1 MADETP
7 HVIPWIIDPENAE
20 SKGRIMAQAKTGNHV
35 RVNFTGKLDDGT
47 IFATSMNDEPL
58 EFTLGES
65 EVLPAIEDA
74 VEGMEPGE
82 TKSVRIA
89 AEDAFGLRREDL
101 VQEIPKASLPEDMAV
116 EIGQQLWVDE
126 LDEEPVTVSIV
137 DISDATITI
146 DANHPLAGED
156 LIFDLEI
163 VDVS

>member
-1 MADETP
+1 MP
-7 HVIPWIIDPENAE
+7 PVIRGITASANAKR
-20 SKGRIMAQAKTGNHV
+20 KGSTMAQAKTGNHV

-47 IFATSMNDEPL
+47 VFASTMNDEPI
-58 EFTLGES
+58 EFTLGEN

-101 VQEIPKASLPEDMAV
+101 VQEIPKASLPDDMDIEV
-116 EIGQQLWVDE
+116 GQQLWVDE
-126 LDEEPVTVSIV
+126 LDEEPIAVSVV
-137 DISDATITI
+137 DISDATVTI

-156 LIFDLEI
+156 LIFDLEV